1 MPSVFYFLR
10 FFSQRLLAL
19 HIFFWYI
26 FLITQTLQEKSGQV
40 HINSPVP
47 LHLAFS
53 HIFVF
58 SHIYLYK
65 ITLEEAAIL
74 SNTKIIV
81 LQRKELI
88 YTGIFAFLILFF
100 VLLIFLMFG
109 GKKNTTKQADSQYTP
124 GVYTSELALNDTLLN
139 IEVVVDE
146 NHINSVSFSNI
157 DESVTAMYPLLQ
169 PALTDL
175 ETQLCN
181 NIPINEVVTNDES
194 KYTQTLLLDAIKTAL
209 EKAK

>member
-1 MPSVFYFLR
+1 M
-10 FFSQRLLAL
+10 
-19 HIFFWYI
+19 
-26 FLITQTLQEKSGQV
+26 
-40 HINSPVP
+40 
-47 LHLAFS
+47 
-53 HIFVF
+53 
-58 SHIYLYK
+58 
-65 ITLEEAAIL
+65 

-194 KYTQTLLLDAIKTAL
+194 KYTQTLLLDAIKTAV

>member
-1 MPSVFYFLR
+1 
-10 FFSQRLLAL
+10 
-19 HIFFWYI
+19 
-26 FLITQTLQEKSGQV
+26 
-40 HINSPVP
+40 
-47 LHLAFS
+47 
-53 HIFVF
+53 
-58 SHIYLYK
+58 
-65 ITLEEAAIL
+65 
-74 SNTKIIV
+74 
-81 LQRKELI
+81 
-88 YTGIFAFLILFF
+88 
-100 VLLIFLMFG
+100 MFG